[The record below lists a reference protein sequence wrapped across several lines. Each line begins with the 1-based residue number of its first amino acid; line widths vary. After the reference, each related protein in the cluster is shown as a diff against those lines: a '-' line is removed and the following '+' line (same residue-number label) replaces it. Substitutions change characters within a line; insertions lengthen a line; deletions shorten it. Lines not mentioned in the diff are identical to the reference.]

1 MGTGMTDATRTGGS
15 NMTGGLRTI
24 IGLVITTGILADTD
38 E

>member
-1 MGTGMTDATRTGGS
+1 MTVATTTGGS

-24 IGLVITTGILADTD
+24 IDLVITTGLLADTD